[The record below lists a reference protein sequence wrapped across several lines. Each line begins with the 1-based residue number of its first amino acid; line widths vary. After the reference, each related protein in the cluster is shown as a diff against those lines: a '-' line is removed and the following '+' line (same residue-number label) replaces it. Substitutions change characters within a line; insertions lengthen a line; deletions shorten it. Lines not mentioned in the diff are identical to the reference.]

1 MLAAAFGTGTK
12 GVVGVE
18 KTLYPSSNNSA
29 IYVLPYTRI
38 DDMVGTRRLI
48 ISSKLSIPM
57 NLTIAGG
64 WCESGTARVLE
75 AAEGAKSPGFDPPLN
90 RAVSAGK
97 IELGAWAL
105 ATVDCDK

>member
-38 DDMVGTRRLI
+38 DDVGTRRLI

-75 AAEGAKSPGFDPPLN
+75 AGAGAKSPGFDPPLN
-90 RAVSAGK
+90 RTVSAGK
-97 IELGAWAL
+97 LELGAWAL
-105 ATVDCDK
+105 ATVTCDK

>member
-18 KTLYPSSNNSA
+18 KTLYPSTNTSA

-48 ISSKLSIPM
+48 ISS
-57 NLTIAGG
+57 
-64 WCESGTARVLE
+64 
-75 AAEGAKSPGFDPPLN
+75 
-90 RAVSAGK
+90 
-97 IELGAWAL
+97 
-105 ATVDCDK
+105 